1 MSKRKQPKPKDR
13 EIVAIIYRDKNGNL
27 QIEDGKGKD
36 AGDDLPELEWEEVRP
51 PNRKRRKS
59 A

>member
-1 MSKRKQPKPKDR
+1 MSKRKQSKPEDR
-13 EIVAIIYRDKNGNL
+13 EVVAIIYRDKHGNL
-27 QIEDGKGKD
+27 QVEDGQGSE
-36 AGDDLPELEWEEVRP
+36 AGDDLQELEWEEVRP